1 MTKPREFPTN
11 MRRHRDGAAEEANE
25 ALVRID
31 GLYGRVRRG
40 EFTRSGLERDL
51 LEISRQLH
59 LAMRHL
65 ERTGAETEPE

>member
-1 MTKPREFPTN
+1 MTKQREFPNN
-11 MRRHRDGAAEEANE
+11 MRRHRDRAAEEANE
-25 ALVRID
+25 ALARID
-31 GLYGRVRRG
+31 ALYGRVRRG

>member
-1 MTKPREFPTN
+1 MTGNLSCAPAAMATL
-11 MRRHRDGAAEEANE
+11 AAEEANE
-25 ALVRID
+25 ALARID
-31 GLYGRVRRG
+31 ALYGRVRRG